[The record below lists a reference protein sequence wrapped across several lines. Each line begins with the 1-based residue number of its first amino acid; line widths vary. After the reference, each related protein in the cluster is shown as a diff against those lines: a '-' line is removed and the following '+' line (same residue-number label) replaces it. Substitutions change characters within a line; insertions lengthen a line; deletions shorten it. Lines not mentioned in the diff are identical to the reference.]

1 MKNLEG
7 LLAELESTIS
17 QQSILNKS
25 VSEVSVG
32 WHLEHILLSLNGIIS
47 RLKRSNPEEF
57 KGAFKM
63 SRFIVFTTGIIPRG
77 RAKAPETVVPKAFD
91 TESLTAHIA
100 IAKERIKQLDDMN
113 PNFFMEHP
121 FFGHLRKAD
130 TIKFLRIHTNHH
142 LKIINDILK

>member
-1 MKNLEG
+1 MKNLEN
-7 LLAELESTIS
+7 LLAEIESKIS
-17 QQSILNKS
+17 QQSVLNKS
-25 VSEVSVG
+25 VSEASVG
-32 WHLEHILLSLNGIIS
+32 WHVEHILLVINGIIS
-47 RLKRSNPEEF
+47 RLKRSNPAEF

-77 RAKAPETVVPKAFD
+77 RAKSPESVVPKPFD
-91 TESLTAHIA
+91 TESLIAHIA
-100 IAKERIKQLDDMN
+100 IAKERIKQLDEMN

-121 FFGHLRKAD
+121 FFGHLKKED

>member
-1 MKNLEG
+1 MKNLES
-7 LLAELESTIS
+7 LLAELESKIS
-17 QQSILNKS
+17 QQSALNEA
-25 VSEVSVG
+25 VSKAPVG
-32 WHLEHILLSLNGIIS
+32 WHIEHILLVINGIIS
-47 RLKRSNPEEF
+47 RLKRSNPAEF
-57 KGAFKM
+57 KGAFNM

-77 RAKAPETVVPKAFD
+77 RAKAPETVVPKPFD
-91 TESLTAHIA
+91 TESLAAHIA

-121 FFGHLRKAD
+121 FFGHLRKED